1 MEKLNNNKYFKIFK
15 DYFEYFL
22 FYAFCGW
29 IYESFWC
36 SIVVHHYGFVN
47 RGFLFGPYLPIYGF
61 GFLLILIIFD
71 KLKVK
76 KLLPTFVL
84 GTIIATLAELI
95 GSYVMELMMGS
106 FLWDYSDEFLNF
118 QGRIALKPDLI
129 FGILICVGMCI
140 VQPRIIKLQEK
151 YKNSKIRNILII
163 IVFILFL
170 IDVLLRFKFG
180 SNFVGT
186 P

>member
-1 MEKLNNNKYFKIFK
+1 MKLINDERIKIFK

-36 SIVVHHYGFVN
+36 SIVVHKYGFVN

-61 GFLLILIIFD
+61 GFLIILLIFNKFKI
-71 KLKVK
+71 K
-76 KLLPTFVL
+76 KLIPTFIF

-95 GSYVMELMMGS
+95 GSYIMEFFTGS
-106 FLWDYSDEFLNF
+106 FLWDYKDEFLNF
-118 QGRIALKPDLI
+118 EGRIALKPDLI
-129 FGILICVGMCI
+129 FGFLICVGI
-140 VQPRIIKLQEK
+140 GLIQPKLVKYQEK
-151 YKNSKIRNILII
+151 YEDSKLRNILFII
-163 IVFILFL
+163 IFILFV
-170 IDVLLRFKFG
+170 IDILLKFIFG
-180 SNFVGT
+180 SNFTGT